1 MSEKNK
7 VVWSEGLFLRPQ
19 HLQQQERYFERYVE
33 GRAGGLLRHGWGFL
47 ELEVDRDLLAI
58 GKLSLRTA
66 RGVFPD
72 GTPFNMPA
80 DDALPLALE
89 LPAQTRDRIAYLA
102 LPVRR
107 DGAVEISRKEGSGKM
122 TRYAL
127 REWEARDAT
136 RETSERV
143 PLEVATLQPR
153 IVLQGEAFDDLTHLP
168 VAMVREVRND
178 RSVLLDEGFMPT
190 ALDVGA
196 CAPLRQFLG
205 ELLGMVK
212 QRADVLSAVVTA
224 TGRGGAAE
232 FGEFLRLLT
241 MNRYEPRLLHYSRV
255 QPLHPEELYGLLLEL
270 AGELA
275 TISSSSRRL
284 APHPPYR
291 QDNLRE
297 PFEPLIQT
305 LRGFLSAEQL
315 SRVVSIPI
323 EQRQPSLYVAKV
335 ADTSLFEQATFVL
348 AARADLPADA
358 LRRDFASMAKLAPV
372 TLLKRYVE
380 AITPG
385 IALQP
390 ISVLPPSIP
399 YHAGYVYFELDR
411 GHESWRELSAAGAF
425 GLFVP
430 EAFPGLALE
439 MWAMRRAG

>member
-1 MSEKNK
+1 GTDVGQRARCAGRHHAGREPPAGASRRTTDADAGSAACGALPRRHGRVCRRAGIHLARETADRCRRRPQWRIYPGGGTQPDSPAAGGCGEIAGGQVSEKNK

-102 LPVRR
+102 LRVRR
-107 DGAVEISRKEGSGKM
+107 DGAVEISRKEGSGGM

-153 IVLQGEAFDDLTHLP
+153 IVLQGEAFDDLTRLP

-291 QDNLRE
+291 QDN
-297 PFEPLIQT
+297 
-305 LRGFLSAEQL
+305 
-315 SRVVSIPI
+315 
-323 EQRQPSLYVAKV
+323 
-335 ADTSLFEQATFVL
+335 
-348 AARADLPADA
+348 
-358 LRRDFASMAKLAPV
+358 
-372 TLLKRYVE
+372 
-380 AITPG
+380 
-385 IALQP
+385 
-390 ISVLPPSIP
+390 
-399 YHAGYVYFELDR
+399 
-411 GHESWRELSAAGAF
+411 
-425 GLFVP
+425 
-430 EAFPGLALE
+430 
-439 MWAMRRAG
+439 

>member
-19 HLQQQERYFERYVE
+19 HLQQQERYLERYVE
-33 GRAGGLLRHGWGFL
+33 GRAGSLLRHGWGFL
-47 ELEVDRDLLAI
+47 ELEIDRDLLAI
-58 GKLSLRTA
+58 GKLALRRA

-72 GTPFNMPA
+72 GTPFSMPA
-80 DDALPLALE
+80 DDALPAPLE
-89 LPAQTRDRIAYLA
+89 LTAQTRDRIAYLA

-107 DGAVEISRKEGSGKM
+107 DGAVEVSRKEGTGKL

-143 PLEVATLQPR
+143 PLEVASLQAR
-153 IVLQGEAFDDLTHLP
+153 IVLQDGAFEDLTHIP
-168 VAMVREVRND
+168 VALVREVRSD
-178 RSVLLDEGFMPT
+178 RSVMLDEGFMPT
-190 ALDVGA
+190 ALDLGA

-232 FGEFLRLLT
+232 FGEFLRLQT
-241 MNRYEPRLLHYSRV
+241 MNRYEPLLLHASRV
-255 QPLHPEELYGLLLEL
+255 QPLHPEELYCQLLEL

-275 TISSSSRRL
+275 TISSASRRL
-284 APHPPYR
+284 APLPPYR
-291 QDNLRE
+291 HDALRE
-297 PFEPLIQT
+297 SFEPLIQT
-305 LRGFLSAEQL
+305 LRGYLSAEQL
-315 SRVVSIPI
+315 SKVVAIPI
-323 EQRQPSLYVAKV
+323 EQRQTGLYVAKV

-358 LRRDFASMAKLAPV
+358 LRRNFSSMAKIAPV

-380 AITPG
+380 TITPG
-385 IALQP
+385 IGLQP
-390 ISVLPPSIP
+390 VSVLPPSIP

-411 GHESWRELSAAGAF
+411 GHESWRELNAAGAF

-439 MWAMRRAG
+439 MWAMRRGG